1 MSVNR
6 VTLLG
11 NLGADPDYKK
21 LDNGN
26 EVASMRMATTEK
38 GYKMRDGREVPEKT
52 EWHDVVIWGGMASIA
67 QKYLH
72 KGSKVYIEGMLR
84 HREYT
89 DKNGVKRYVTEVHA
103 DVMEML
109 DQKPS
114 AQQAQSAPAQNVLP
128 MPASTS
134 ENKQDEDLP
143 F

>member
-11 NLGADPDYKK
+11 NLGADPEYKK
-21 LDNGN
+21 FDNGN
-26 EVASMRMATTEK
+26 EVASIRMATTEK
-38 GYKMRDGREVPEKT
+38 GYKMRDGREVPGKT
-52 EWHDVVIWGGMASIA
+52 EWHDVLIWGGTASIA
-67 QKYLH
+67 HKYLH

-89 DKNGVKRYVTEVHA
+89 DKTGVKRYVTEVHA

-109 DQKPS
+109 DQKQG
-114 AQQAQSAPAQNVLP
+114 AQQAQSTPATEVPPTPAQ
-128 MPASTS
+128 TQG
-134 ENKQDEDLP
+134 EKKDEELP

>member
-11 NLGADPDYKK
+11 NIGADPDYKK

-89 DKNGVKRYVTEVHA
+89 DKTGVKRYVTEVHA
-103 DVMEML
+103 DVMEIL
-109 DQKPS
+109 DSKQG
-114 AQQAQSAPAQNVLP
+114 AQQAQSTPATEVPP
-128 MPASTS
+128 MPAQTQV
-134 ENKQDEDLP
+134 EKKDEELP

>member
-114 AQQAQSAPAQNVLP
+114 AQQAQSAPAPNVPP

>member
-11 NLGADPDYKK
+11 NIGADPDYKK

-26 EVASMRMATTEK
+26 EVASMRMATTEN

-89 DKNGVKRYVTEVHA
+89 DRTGVKRYVTEVHA
-103 DVMEML
+103 DVMEIL
-109 DQKPS
+109 ESKQS
-114 AQQAQSAPAQNVLP
+114 AQQAQSTTATEMPP
-128 MPASTS
+128 MPAQTQV
-134 ENKQDEDLP
+134 EKKDEELP

>member
-89 DKNGVKRYVTEVHA
+89 DKTGVKRYVTEVHA
-103 DVMEML
+103 DVMEIL
-109 DQKPS
+109 DSKQG
-114 AQQAQSAPAQNVLP
+114 AQQAQNTPATEVPP
-128 MPASTS
+128 MPAQTQV
-134 ENKQDEDLP
+134 EKKDEVLP

>member
-1 MSVNR
+1 MSVNH

-26 EVASMRMATTEK
+26 EVASIRMATTEK

-89 DKNGVKRYVTEVHA
+89 DKTGVKRYVTEVHA
-103 DVMEML
+103 DVMEIL
-109 DQKPS
+109 DSKQG
-114 AQQAQSAPAQNVLP
+114 AQQAHSTPATEVPP
-128 MPASTS
+128 MPAQTQV
-134 ENKQDEDLP
+134 EKKDEELP

>member
-11 NLGADPDYKK
+11 NIGADPDYKK

-89 DKNGVKRYVTEVHA
+89 DKTGVKRYVTEVHA
-103 DVMEML
+103 DVMEIL
-109 DQKPS
+109 DSKQG
-114 AQQAQSAPAQNVLP
+114 AQQAQSTTATEVPP
-128 MPASTS
+128 MPAQTQV
-134 ENKQDEDLP
+134 EKKDEELP